1 MKFSNC
7 TIFEDN
13 DERLYDFV
21 TCFGEFN
28 AESSMCK
35 NSCGLSIRC
44 AIEHDQQTKD
54 EILQDLFDAE
64 MFQQVMQ

>member
-1 MKFSNC
+1 MKIANRA
-7 TIFEDN
+7 IYEDT

-21 TCFGEFN
+21 TCFGEYD

-35 NSCGLSIRC
+35 NSCGISIRC
-44 AIEHDQQTKD
+44 AIEREQQTKD

-64 MFQQVMQ
+64 MCQQIMQ